1 MASKYNCAD
10 LTKARTIPF
19 ARRKNKVSIEQ
30 FAAVPDWDGFTQD
43 PLSNLPDVLA
53 AQDLRAVAD
62 AVATSHRNGRAV
74 VVMLGGHV
82 VKTGCSPLL
91 IDLLQRRVIT
101 HLAMNGATA
110 IHDYEIARFGQTSE
124 DVAENLANATFGM
137 VDETG
142 QEMNDAFQR
151 GQDDGLGMGEA
162 LARSLRDHGAAH
174 ADLSLLVAAY
184 EADVPVTV
192 HVAVGAEII
201 HQHPSC
207 RGAALGETSYT
218 DFRIL
223 VESLKGLNDGG
234 TIMNVGSAVIL
245 PEVFL
250 KALTLARNLKNE
262 VNDFTA
268 VNLDMIRHYRPEVNV
283 IGRPVQSGG
292 RGIHIAGHHE
302 VMIPLLYRAVAWRLS
317 GE

>member
-1 MASKYNCAD
+1 MTSKYRSAD

-19 ARRKNKVSIEQ
+19 AQRKNKVSVEQ
-30 FAAVPDWDGFTQD
+30 FAGAPDWNGFNRD
-43 PLSNLPDVLA
+43 PLANLPDVLA
-53 AQDLRAVAD
+53 ARELRAVAD
-62 AVATSHRNGRAV
+62 AIAAAHRAGRAV
-74 VVMLGGHV
+74 VFMLGGHV

-91 IDLLQRRVIT
+91 VDLLQRRVIT
-101 HLAMNGATA
+101 HLALNGATA

-124 DVAENLANATFGM
+124 DVSENLANATFGM

-142 QEMNDAFQR
+142 REMNDAFQR
-151 GQDDGLGMGEA
+151 GQVEGWGMGEA
-162 LARSLRDHGAAH
+162 LARALIDHGAAH
-174 ADLSLLVAAY
+174 ADVSLLVSAY

-192 HVAVGAEII
+192 HVAVGAEIV

-218 DFRIL
+218 DFRVL
-223 VESLKGLNDGG
+223 VESLRELGDGG
-234 TIMNVGSAVIL
+234 VVVNVGSAVVL

-250 KALTLARNLKNE
+250 KALTLARNLGSE

-283 IGRPVQSGG
+283 IGRPVQTGG

-302 VMIPLLYRAVAWRLS
+302 IMIPLLYRAVAWRLCD
-317 GE
+317 

>member
-1 MASKYNCAD
+1 MTSRYRSAD

-19 ARRKNKVSIEQ
+19 AQRKNKVSVEQ
-30 FAAVPDWDGFTQD
+30 FAAVPDWNGFNRD
-43 PLSNLPDVLA
+43 PLANLPDVLA
-53 AQDLRAVAD
+53 ARELRAVAD
-62 AVATSHRNGRAV
+62 AIAAAHRAGRAV
-74 VVMLGGHV
+74 VFMLGGHV

-91 IDLLQRRVIT
+91 VDLLQRRVIT
-101 HLAMNGATA
+101 HLALNGATA

-137 VDETG
+137 VEETG
-142 QEMNDAFQR
+142 REMNDAFQR
-151 GQDDGLGMGEA
+151 GQVEGWGMGEA
-162 LARSLRDHGAAH
+162 LAQALIDHGAAH
-174 ADLSLLVAAY
+174 ADVSLLVAAY
-184 EADVPVTV
+184 EAGVPVTV
-192 HVAVGAEII
+192 HVAVGAEIV

-218 DFRIL
+218 DFRVL
-223 VESLKGLNDGG
+223 VESLAELGDGG
-234 TIMNVGSAVIL
+234 VVVNVGSAVVL

-250 KALTLARNLKNE
+250 KALTLSRNLGNE

-283 IGRPVQSGG
+283 IGRPVQTGG

-302 VMIPLLYRAVAWRLS
+302 IMIPLLYRAVAWRLCD
-317 GE
+317 